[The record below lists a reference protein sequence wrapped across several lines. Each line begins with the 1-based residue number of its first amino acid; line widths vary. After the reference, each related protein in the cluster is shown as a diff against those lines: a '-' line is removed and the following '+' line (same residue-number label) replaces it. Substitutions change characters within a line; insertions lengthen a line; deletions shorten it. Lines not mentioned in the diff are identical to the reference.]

1 MSSKFVFKKKSSI
14 TSEQQKRAQT
24 TLGTYFSKKISI
36 DSCDELPAHKKDDN
50 ELLTYANSN
59 NVVTTNKYSSHTT
72 NNGQS
77 SDDWES
83 QDEFEVPPKKHN
95 TSRGSEKDNENSGK
109 VTVSEKECVT
119 SSPADSDEVITKGSV
134 RQRNIIQSDEEDDGK
149 VTVTQ
154 NTGCVEIKEEQTNKE
169 YGLKGSTAL
178 MCQDDEIITR
188 GWKRP
193 RHIIASDD
201 DDVCDLEKIG
211 DVEQPVGKIEASC
224 IQLTPSPSCA
234 YVNDLVTVSSG
245 SEEKNFEFN
254 ILNGDAFNSSMES
267 HISEINTDSEDL
279 FADCDKVKEEEG
291 SRGTS
296 PVLSSS
302 LQFQSNK
309 PVGSALSSV
318 NDSSVT
324 NSEKDGDSK
333 LVSAVNEKVPRG
345 TTDNTISAKSN
356 VICGLLEGMQ
366 IDLGM
371 NEDVLKWLRETETH
385 QSLKPVSMETP
396 YTTLKEVKA
405 SLLNIQLKILERVFS
420 TFDAIPLVILDKL
433 PGFNQSVFLRLKSL
447 RQRVK
452 AKLKLAD
459 VLVKRKAALIR
470 ERASI
475 SASDDSPDKRVSTG
489 ERTIKREKQS
499 SVSPLKLKDKR
510 KENISTKISPKLD
523 RSQTVVKRSSASPSD
538 RHVGRSSSS
547 DCLKHSGETKKP
559 LRKSADDQTNESE
572 RRADVSRIAVSEK
585 RKLFSRSSKEESLQK
600 EEFNEHFYG
609 KNPVMPDFEDSFVS
623 VEKQSVTHRVS
634 LLSEAKKQLS
644 VNSKNFKASAEKIS
658 DSDVASSYQADSSYD
673 SKERKLSTS
682 SKCDAVGSLDNE
694 TNSKRQSSLL
704 LTPKPSSATVKDS
717 AHSTC
722 NSSGLKLSMGKG
734 LQNSTPVAVHDVSLG
749 HSESARK
756 LSSGSTAF
764 KFKKPIF
771 GTGNR
776 NSDSKSP
783 IVVSG
788 SSRTPQTF
796 STAVASGTNGGTPT
810 NCKIQVKENARSINF
825 SGPSHDNSSEPNGFT
840 SVSSSSRNE
849 TFQKPQANS
858 SAWNTSFTYA
868 LGSAPGNMAG
878 AKKSSPQKTKIV
890 NETQLIDDDT
900 QEENSES
907 QNIDNFE
914 TQFHSIKAQ
923 DPLQK
928 VPKSNH
934 ATKYADS
941 SGNINYNSALYH
953 NTHPNKFTPK
963 KTVTSN
969 KQSTGQFHS
978 NLKNDGITGEFDGVG
993 FPHSNEMLKV
1003 FRQTFGLHKFRPNQL
1018 QAINASLLGHDCFV
1032 LMPTGGGKS
1041 LCYQLPALIDPG
1053 VTIIIS
1059 PLRSLI
1065 IDQVQKLNSLDIP
1078 AGHLSGDINP
1088 NEMNSIYLE
1097 LLKREPGLKMLYVT
1111 PEKLSASGK
1120 LQDTLDN
1127 LYKRNKL
1134 ARFVID
1140 EAHCVSQ
1147 WGHDFRPDYKKL
1159 CVLRAKFPGVPTLA
1173 LTATAT
1179 PRVRIDILHQLGMKT
1194 PKWFL
1199 SSFNRPNL
1207 KYSVLPKKGKG
1218 ITKDIVS
1225 FIRSKHPRD
1234 SGIIYCLSRNECD
1247 TVSRDLVSAGI
1258 KAAAYHAGLTDK
1270 QRAKSQTDWI
1280 SSKTKVICAT
1290 IAFGMGIDK
1299 PDVRFVVHYSLPK
1312 SIEGYYQE
1320 SGRAGRDGE
1329 LSECILFY
1337 SFADKN
1343 RIAKMIDLDREN
1355 YAARQTHYDNL
1366 YRMVAYCENRT
1377 DCRRALQLNYFG
1389 EIFDRQQCLISRDTA
1404 CDNCLQQ
1411 NQYTAVDVTEDSK
1424 EIIKCVQK
1432 LSQNSTMTWKGNFTL
1447 LHFVDI
1453 FKGADVKKIKDNGHN
1468 NLPLY
1473 GKGKNWARG
1482 DIERLFRKLILEEFL
1497 REDMIVTRD
1506 DIAVAY
1512 VKLGRKAGDLMTG
1525 KVKLTMAMKGSS
1537 AAKDTTASTAVT
1549 DSPAAKELK
1558 LLEERCYSDLMDMCN
1573 AIADSL
1579 GVSSASIMNVQAI
1592 QAMSQLMPETEEE
1605 MLQISHV
1612 TKANFEK
1619 YGKALLQITQQHAA
1633 EKLVLLAEL
1642 AEETPEEPQNSQEE
1656 DWLCADNIGHDSPYF
1671 SSPRRGVKRKARGGS
1686 SRRTKRYRRGGKSGR
1701 GRGSASPRKKYS
1713 PKKSSRGGRSNSG
1726 LGLMAIPGKKLPPS
1740 KRPSFLPNPKCSSL

>member
-14 TSEQQKRAQT
+14 TSDQQKRAQP
-24 TLGTYFSKKISI
+24 TLGTYFAKKIST
-36 DSCDELPAHKKDDN
+36 DSCDELPAPRKDDADLPYSISSN
-50 ELLTYANSN
+50 LNITTHRESAHIPNSEL
-59 NVVTTNKYSSHTT
+59 
-72 NNGQS
+72 S

-83 QDEFEVPPKKHN
+83 QDEFELPPKKHN
-95 TSRGSEKDNENSGK
+95 TSRGSEKDNENPGK
-109 VTVSEKECVT
+109 VTSWEKESLT
-119 SSPADSDEVITKGSV
+119 PSPADSDQVITNRSG
-134 RQRNIIQSDEEDDGK
+134 RQRNVIQSDEEDNDK
-149 VTVTQ
+149 VNVTQ
-154 NTGCVEIKEEQTNKE
+154 NSSCSDVKEEQAHKE
-169 YGLKGSTAL
+169 CNLKNSTLVANP
-178 MCQDDEIITR
+178 DDDIITR
-188 GWKRP
+188 GWKKP
-193 RHIIASDD
+193 RNIIASDD
-201 DDVCDLEKIG
+201 EDDLEKIG
-211 DVEQPVGKIEASC
+211 GVEQTSLKQE
-224 IQLTPSPSCA
+224 TPSPHCTSI
-234 YVNDLVTVSSG
+234 NNLEQGSSG
-245 SEEKNFEFN
+245 SEHKTIDFN
-254 ILNGDAFNSSMES
+254 ILNGGALNSSMES
-267 HISEINTDSEDL
+267 HISEFNTDSEDL
-279 FADCDKVKEEEG
+279 FADCDEVKEAEE

-302 LQFQSNK
+302 LQIQSDKQVDTILAPIN
-309 PVGSALSSV
+309 GSCIIKSEPG
-318 NDSSVT
+318 DS
-324 NSEKDGDSK
+324 SK
-333 LVSAVNEKVPRG
+333 LVSAVDETVPG
-345 TTDNTISAKSN
+345 AATATTISAKSD
-356 VICGLLEGMQ
+356 VICGLIEGME

-371 NEDVLKWLRETETH
+371 NEEVLKWLRETESH
-385 QSLKPVSMETP
+385 QSLKPVSMETS
-396 YTTLKEVKA
+396 YTTLKETKA
-405 SLLNIQLKILERVFS
+405 SLLNIQLKILEKVFS
-420 TFDAIPLVILDKL
+420 TFDAIPLMILDKL
-433 PGFNQSVFLRLKSL
+433 PGFNQSVYMKLKSL

-470 ERASI
+470 EGS
-475 SASDDSPDKRVSTG
+475 SNSVSDDSPEKRVSAS

-499 SVSPLKLKDKR
+499 SVSPLRSKDR
-510 KENISTKISPKLD
+510 HKENTPKKSSPKLD
-523 RSQTVVKRSSASPSD
+523 RGHTATKRPSDSPSD
-538 RHVGRSSSS
+538 RHKHISRSSSS
-547 DCLKHSGETKKP
+547 DNLKHNGEIGKPVKTSSGDRVNVT
-559 LRKSADDQTNESE
+559 E
-572 RRADVSRIAVSEK
+572 RRTDVTRTVVNEK
-585 RKLFSRSSKEESLQK
+585 RNLFAKSSKEGSIQK
-600 EEFNEHFYG
+600 EDFKEQFYG
-609 KNPVMPDFEDSFVS
+609 KNKVMPDFEDSFVS
-623 VEKQSVTHRVS
+623 VEKQSVSHRVS
-634 LLSEAKKQLS
+634 LLSEARKQLTVS
-644 VNSKNFKASAEKIS
+644 SNNVKTSAEKIS
-658 DSDVASSYQADSSYD
+658 DSNSAGNNCNFPKKSF
-673 SKERKLSTS
+673 S
-682 SKCDAVGSLDNE
+682 SKCDTVISLDNE
-694 TNSKRQSSLL
+694 TSSKRISSSLISPEPL
-704 LTPKPSSATVKDS
+704 ATVKQ
-717 AHSTC
+717 STQ
-722 NSSGLKLSMGKG
+722 SSGFKLSVRTTT
-734 LQNSTPVAVHDVSLG
+734 QTSTPVAVHDTSLG
-749 HSESARK
+749 QSESNK
-756 LSSGSTAF
+756 KPVSGSTAF

-771 GTGNR
+771 GTTNR
-776 NSDSKSP
+776 STDSKSP
-783 IVVSG
+783 IAVGASS
-788 SSRTPQTF
+788 SSRTPL
-796 STAVASGTNGGTPT
+796 ASSSAMTSASSSGTPT
-810 NCKIQVKENARSINF
+810 NYKTQVKENARTINF
-825 SGPSHDNSSEPNGFT
+825 SGSSHDNGSESDGFT
-840 SVSSSSRNE
+840 PVSSSSRNE
-849 TFQKPQANS
+849 KFQKSPANNA
-858 SAWNTSFTYA
+858 AWNTSFSYA
-868 LGSAPGNMAG
+868 LGSAPDSVTG
-878 AKKSSPQKTKIV
+878 AKKSTPQTSKTV
-890 NETQLIDDDT
+890 NETQFIDDDT
-900 QEENSES
+900 QEENIES
-907 QNIDNFE
+907 QSIDNFE
-914 TQFHSIKAQ
+914 TQFHSIKVQ

-928 VPKSNH
+928 VPKSNYT
-934 ATKYADS
+934 TKNVDS
-941 SGNINYNSALYH
+941 SGNINYNSAMYH
-953 NTHPNKFTPK
+953 NTEPNKFTPK
-963 KTVTSN
+963 KTVGTNAPS
-969 KQSTGQFHS
+969 STGQFHS

-1120 LQDTLDN
+1120 LQDTLEN

-1159 CVLRAKFPGVPTLA
+1159 CVLRQKFPGVPTLA

-1247 TVSRDLVSAGI
+1247 TVARDLVSAGI

-1366 YRMVAYCENRT
+1366 YRMVAYCENKT

-1411 NQYTAVDVTEDSK
+1411 NLYTAVDITEDSK

-1453 FKGADVKKIKDNGHN
+1453 FKGADVKKIKENGHN

-1473 GKGKNWARG
+1473 GRGKNWARG
-1482 DIERLFRKLILEEFL
+1482 DIERLFRKLILEEYL

-1512 VKLGRKAGDLMTG
+1512 VKLGRKASELMTG

-1537 AAKDTTASTAVT
+1537 TSAKDSTDTTTVT

-1573 AIADSL
+1573 ALADSL

-1642 AEETPEEPQNSQEE
+1642 EQETPEEPQNSQEE
-1656 DWLCADNIGHDSPYF
+1656 DWLCADNVGYDSPYF

-1686 SRRTKRYRRGGKSGR
+1686 GRRTKRYRRGGKSGR
-1701 GRGSASPRKKYS
+1701 GRGSSSPRKKYS
-1713 PKKSSRGGRSNSG
+1713 PKKSSRGRSNTG

-1740 KRPSFLPNPKCSSL
+1740 KRPSFLPNPKCSSF